1 MIKEYKLLDI
11 KLQALSPQSSK
22 ELLRSYLQSD
32 SQHHLVTV
40 NPEFIVRAQ
49 SNSKFKN
56 ILNESSLSTID
67 GTGIVQALRFF
78 GHKVSLEDRLTGAQ
92 LLTKILE
99 IAEYDHYRV
108 MFLSYSKGLTKKAEL
123 ESKLEQIYPQLEY
136 KISNEKDCLSDAQ
149 TFLPDVLIVGLGAPK
164 QEFWINEFINQ
175 IPSVKLAIGV
185 GGAIDFLSGAV
196 QRAPKIFRSF
206 GLEWFW
212 RLIKQPQRLPRIF
225 KAIFVFYFFL
235 LRYKLSRLYAKKRNN

>member
-1 MIKEYKLLDI
+1 MIKEYNLLNV

-40 NPEFIVRAQ
+40 NPEFIVAAQ
-49 SNSKFKN
+49 RNPEFKN

-67 GTGIVQALRFF
+67 GTGIVQALKFF

-99 IAEYDHYRV
+99 IAEYDHYKV
-108 MFLSYSKGLTKKAEL
+108 MFLIYSKGLSKKDEL
-123 ESKLEQIYPQLEY
+123 ASRLEQIYPQLEY
-136 KISNEKDCLSDAQ
+136 KISDEINCL
-149 TFLPDVLIVGLGAPK
+149 TDVQSFPADILIVGLGAPR
-164 QEFWINEFINQ
+164 QEFWINEYINQ
-175 IPSVKLAIGV
+175 IPSVKIAIGV
-185 GGAIDFLSGAV
+185 GGAIDFLSGAIK
-196 QRAPKIFRSF
+196 RAPKIFRSF

-212 RLIKQPQRLPRIF
+212 RLLKQPHRLPRIF
-225 KAIFVFYFFL
+225 RAIFVFYFFL
-235 LRYKLSRLYAKKRNN
+235 LKYKLSKIYAKKRNN